1 MEMRKTFYIFLL
13 LWIVQISCN
22 KESAPDCF
30 KSAGKEVTIRRSTGV
45 FENLELEDYIHIEL
59 VDSSDYAVELIGPSN
74 VLPKIFTEVSGN
86 TLYIRNENTCNF
98 VRSFKKT
105 VTVRIYAPSILHI
118 ENRGTGDV
126 RSVGTLS
133 QNYLKFENR
142 HASGSVYLAF
152 EGDSIAIY
160 THTGVSDVFVSG
172 DVIKCE
178 LFNQGI
184 GVIDARELRAQQ
196 AFINNSSINSIYA
209 FATDYLFSGINF
221 SGNNLVSG
229 HPTLIDEEDDAEGEL
244 ILSN

>member
-13 LWIVQISCN
+13 LWIVQTSCN

-105 VTVRIYAPSILHI
+105 VTVRIYAPSISHI

-221 SGNNLVSG
+221 SGNNHVSG

>member
-1 MEMRKTFYIFLL
+1 MEMRNQIYIFLL
-13 LWIVQISCN
+13 ILLVQTSCN

-105 VTVRIYAPSILHI
+105 VTVRIYAPSISHI
-118 ENRGTGDV
+118 ENRGTGDI
-126 RSVGTLS
+126 RSVGTLY
-133 QNYLKFENR
+133 QDYLKLENR
-142 HASGSVYLAF
+142 HASGTINISF
-152 EGDSIAIY
+152 EGDSVAIY
-160 THTGVSDVFVSG
+160 THTGVSDVFLSG
-172 DVIKCE
+172 NALKCE

-184 GVIDARELRAQQ
+184 GVIDAREMRVEQ
-196 AFINNSSINSIYA
+196 AFLNNSSINSIYA
-209 FATDYLFSGINF
+209 FSSNYLFSGINF
-221 SGNNLVSG
+221 SGNNYVYG
-229 HPTLIDEEDDAEGEL
+229 HPTLIDEEDSAEGEL
-244 ILSN
+244 VLSN

>member
-1 MEMRKTFYIFLL
+1 MEMKNKIYIFLL
-13 LWIVQISCN
+13 ILLVQTSCN

-30 KSAGKEVTIRRSTGV
+30 KSAGKEVTIHRSTGV

-105 VTVRIYAPSILHI
+105 VTVRIYAPSISHI
-118 ENRGTGDV
+118 ENHGTGDI
-126 RSVGTLS
+126 RSVGTLY
-133 QNYLKFENR
+133 QAYLKLENR
-142 HASGSVYLAF
+142 HASGTIQLSF

-160 THTGVSDVFVSG
+160 THTGVSDVFLSG
-172 DVIKCE
+172 NALKCE

-184 GVIDARELRAQQ
+184 GVIDAREMQVEQ
-196 AFINNSSINSIYA
+196 AFLNNSSINSIYA
-209 FATDYLFSGINF
+209 FSSNYLFSGINF
-221 SGNNLVSG
+221 SGNNYVYG
-229 HPTLIDEEDDAEGEL
+229 HPTLIDEEDSAEGEL